1 MVAILTNFLL
11 SEEDYNHLENGKTG
25 RRVETNIV
33 GLMVAFSVMS
43 YFDRTIMSIAG
54 PGMMKEF
61 ALSDPQMGGGY
72 TAFLISYAAMNLP
85 GGYLADRF
93 GSRLVLTATGLGAAL
108 FTALTALGGKPGI
121 GVYLGVV
128 PSFFLL
134 RFALGICTGPLYP
147 TCARTM
153 ASWISP
159 IQHGRVQGFIA
170 AGAGLGGATSPILF
184 SWMIGHYGWRMSF
197 CIAGIATAILALI
210 WFWYVRDHPSQHP
223 SIVDANNTLPPQAET
238 SEHARKANSTPW
250 ARLLTDGNL
259 ILLSFS
265 YFAVNYFS
273 YIDFFWI
280 YYYLGEIR
288 HLGPSQSAVATT
300 TILLT
305 WTAMS
310 PLGEWSFR
318 PARET
323 IWTQVG
329 TAYRSFCGVNSRCG
343 SPLHRHQLDRCRR
356 QRCSVVTLV
365 WICFVFGW
373 ALLGCGDRLGWQTRR
388 GRVWH
393 PQHRWKSWRYCP
405 ICCTG
410 HCDLC
415 RLELGTLLRQPCVV
429 GGGSNLVLHR
439 PHQDVFA

>member
-1 MVAILTNFLL
+1 
-11 SEEDYNHLENGKTG
+11 
-25 RRVETNIV
+25 
-33 GLMVAFSVMS
+33 MVAFSVMS

-61 ALSDPQMGGGY
+61 ALSEPQMGAVY

-93 GSRLVLTATGLGAAL
+93 GSRLVLTAMGLGAAL

-159 IQHGRVQGFIA
+159 TQHGRVQGFIA

-223 SIVDANNTLPPQAET
+223 SIVDANNTSPQQAET
-238 SEHARKANSTPW
+238 SEHARKANPTPW

-273 YIDFFWI
+273 YIYFFWI

-288 HLGPSQSAVATT
+288 HLGPDQSAVATT

-310 PLGEWSFR
+310 PLGGWISDLLVKRYGLKLGRRIVPFVVLTLG
-318 PARET
+318 AVLLCIAINLT
-323 IWTQVG
+323 
-329 TAYRSFCGVNSRCG
+329 GVVA
-343 SPLHRHQLDRCRR
+343 
-356 QRCSVVTLV
+356 SV
-365 WICFVFGW
+365 
-373 ALLGCGDRLGWQTRR
+373 ALLSLSFGFASCSDGPYWAVAIGLGGRHAGAACGILNTGGNLGGVAPYVAPVIATYAGW
-388 GRVWH
+388 
-393 PQHRWKSWRYCP
+393 SWGLYSASFA
-405 ICCTG
+405 
-410 HCDLC
+410 
-415 RLELGTLLRQPCVV
+415 LLVAVLTWFFIDPTKTFSPDPVV
-429 GGGSNLVLHR
+429 N
-439 PHQDVFA
+439 